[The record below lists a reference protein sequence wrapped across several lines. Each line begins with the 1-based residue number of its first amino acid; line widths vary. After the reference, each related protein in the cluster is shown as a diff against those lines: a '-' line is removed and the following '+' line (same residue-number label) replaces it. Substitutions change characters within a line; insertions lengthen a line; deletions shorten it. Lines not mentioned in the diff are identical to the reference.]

1 MTRLTKALD
10 PPPFSCRDAL
20 IDYVEMVCKQ
30 VSKRF
35 VRPPDWWTPPTPEAP
50 TPSLRKPDL
59 KCFEDNKTDTSRYC
73 VRCQEEVDAEEQ
85 ARREEMERE
94 AEEKKSKGDIKSQLR
109 NRMRARA
116 KTGGNNPTKKQK
128 LK

>member
-1 MTRLTKALD
+1 
-10 PPPFSCRDAL
+10 
-20 IDYVEMVCKQ
+20 MVCKQ

-35 VRPPDWWTPPTPEAP
+35 VKPPDWWTPPTPEAP

-73 VRCQEEVDAEEQ
+73 VRCQEEVDVEEQ

-116 KTGGNNPTKKQK
+116 KTGGSNPTKKQK